1 MMTPNVSLTLSLIDA
16 QQLKGTIQ
24 DALESTTKD
33 IHDYD
38 AFESN
43 INDLHCW
50 KEYAAFLSRTLQ
62 DVSQRVDYSQGRT
75 PPSTHLASSSRELIN
90 KALTHLDLRQYQL
103 AELLGVSGGQIS
115 KWKRNE
121 YMAVSRQTMIKELL

>member
-1 MMTPNVSLTLSLIDA
+1 MMTPTVSLTLSLSDA
-16 QQLKGTIQ
+16 QQLKVTIQ
-24 DALESTTKD
+24 DALL
-33 IHDYD
+33 
-38 AFESN
+38 SN
-43 INDLHCW
+43 TNQ

-90 KALTHLDLRQYQL
+90 KALTQLDLRQYQL
-103 AELLGVSGGQIS
+103 AELLGVSNGQIS

-121 YMAVSRQTMIKELL
+121 YMAVSRQNMIKELL